1 MNQVQVFQNQDFGQI
16 RTVIINNEPWFVA
29 KDISDKLGYA
39 KTFSMTKQI
48 DEEDRMIFDTSS
60 QVDAN
65 FNSKTRSI
73 GVINESGLYSAIMG
87 SKLPNAKKFKRW
99 VTSEV
104 LPQIRKTGS
113 YDRNQLPQ
121 TTDGKIA
128 LLAQG
133 HVELKEEINSVRK
146 DLEALKMD
154 LPVLPIEADKITIAA
169 KKRGVDVMGGKSSPA
184 YNDRGTR
191 QRVYNSIYAN
201 LKYNFGVRSY
211 KSIKRCQVDK
221 AIEIINQYQPPFFL
235 KEQING
241 LNAQQTL
248 KF

>member
-1 MNQVQVFQNQDFGQI
+1 MNQVQVFQNPLLGNLRTIIIDGKEFFYGIDIATTLMYKRPRKAVNDNCKGVLTQDDLKNSRGYLELLIPEGDVYRLIIKAGQQVNSQEI
-16 RTVIINNEPWFVA
+16 KERAERLEKW
-29 KDISDKLGYA
+29 
-39 KTFSMTKQI
+39 
-48 DEEDRMIFDTSS
+48 IFD
-60 QVDAN
+60 D
-65 FNSKTRSI
+65 I
-73 GVINESGLYSAIMG
+73 
-87 SKLPNAKKFKRW
+87 LP
-99 VTSEV
+99 T
-104 LPQIRKTGS
+104 LRKSGS
-113 YDRNQLPQ
+113 YQLPQ

-133 HVELKEEINSVRK
+133 HVELKEEINSVRE

-154 LPVLPIEADKITIAA
+154 LPVLPIEADKITFAA

-221 AIEIINQYQPPFFL
+221 AIEIINEYKPPLFL
-235 KEQING
+235 KEQIDG

-248 KF
+248 KL

>member
-1 MNQVQVFQNQDFGQI
+1 MNQVQVFNNLEFGEI
-16 RTVIINNEPWFVA
+16 RTVIIGNQPWFVA
-29 KDISDKLGYA
+29 MDISEKLGYA
-39 KTFSMTKQI
+39 QTANMLK
-48 DEEDRMIFDTSS
+48 
-60 QVDAN
+60 QVDTEDKEKFAP
-65 FNSKTRSI
+65 SKTDDAFSNMTRQATI
-73 GVINESGLYSAIMG
+73 INESGLYSAIMG

-133 HVELKEEINSVRK
+133 HVELKEEINSVREE
-146 DLEALKMD
+146 LESLKMD
-154 LPVLPIEADKITIAA
+154 LPILPIEADKITFAV
-169 KKRGVDVMGGKSSPA
+169 KKRGVEIMGGKSSTA
-184 YNDRGTR
+184 YNNRGMR
-191 QRVYNSIYAN
+191 QKVYNSLYSN

-211 KSIKRCQVDK
+211 KSIKRSQVDK
-221 AIEIINQYQPPFFL
+221 AIEIVNQYNPPYFL
-235 KEQING
+235 KEQIDG

>member
-1 MNQVQVFQNQDFGQI
+1 MNQVQVFNNLEFGEI
-16 RTVIINNEPWFVA
+16 RTVIIGNQPWFVA
-29 KDISDKLGYA
+29 MDIAEKLGYA
-39 KTFSMTKQI
+39 QTANMLK
-48 DEEDRMIFDTSS
+48 
-60 QVDAN
+60 QVDVEDKEKFAP
-65 FNSKTRSI
+65 SKTDDAFSNMTRQATI
-73 GVINESGLYSAIMG
+73 INESGLYSAIMG

-104 LPQIRKTGS
+104 LPQIRKNGS
-113 YDRNQLPQ
+113 YGEPMLPQ

-133 HVELKEEINSVRK
+133 HVELKEEINSVRE

-154 LPVLPIEADKITIAA
+154 LPVLPIEADKITIAT

>member
-1 MNQVQVFQNQDFGQI
+1 MNQVQVFQNPLLGNLRTIIIDGKEFFYGIDIATTLMYKRPRKAINDNCKGVLTQDDLKNSRGYQELLIPEGDVYRLIIKAGQQVNSQEI
-16 RTVIINNEPWFVA
+16 KERAERLEKW
-29 KDISDKLGYA
+29 
-39 KTFSMTKQI
+39 
-48 DEEDRMIFDTSS
+48 IFD
-60 QVDAN
+60 D
-65 FNSKTRSI
+65 I
-73 GVINESGLYSAIMG
+73 
-87 SKLPNAKKFKRW
+87 LP
-99 VTSEV
+99 T
-104 LPQIRKTGS
+104 LRKSGS
-113 YDRNQLPQ
+113 YQLPQ
-121 TTDGKIA
+121 TTDGKRA

-133 HVELKEEINSVRK
+133 HVELKEEINSVRE

>member
-1 MNQVQVFQNQDFGQI
+1 MNQVKVFQNQDFGVI
-16 RTVIINNEPWFVA
+16 RTVVIDDEHWFVA
-29 KDISDKLGYA
+29 KDIAEKLGYV
-39 KTFSMTKQI
+39 KTVNMTKQI
-48 DEEDRMIFDTSS
+48 DEEDKMIFDCS
-60 QVDAN
+60 QQKDAN

-133 HVELKEEINSVRK
+133 HVELKEEINSVREE
-146 DLEALKMD
+146 LESLKMD
-154 LPVLPIEADKITIAA
+154 LPILPIEADKITFSV
-169 KKRGVDVMGGKSSPA
+169 KKRGVEIMGGKSSTA